1 MFNVI
6 KYLKYVFIEINNKCK
21 YIYNCIRRRMGLRS
35 FGVVVKKTALMS
47 GIWGI
52 VMSYLMNLA
61 HGTII
66 IGIADKHTDKD
77 FYMVYSN

>member
-1 MFNVI
+1 
-6 KYLKYVFIEINNKCK
+6 
-21 YIYNCIRRRMGLRS
+21 MGLRS